1 MVKQINQSI
10 RSFFDILR
18 IFPNVWKLNIIKHKH
33 NIETEICTDINKVI
47 MKIEKNNAKREK
59 NL

>member
-1 MVKQINQSI
+1 MVKQINQSL
-10 RSFFDILR
+10 RSFLNIIR
-18 IFPNVWKLNIIKHKH
+18 IFPNVWKLNIIEYQ
-33 NIETEICTDINKVI
+33 NSIEKEICTDINKVI